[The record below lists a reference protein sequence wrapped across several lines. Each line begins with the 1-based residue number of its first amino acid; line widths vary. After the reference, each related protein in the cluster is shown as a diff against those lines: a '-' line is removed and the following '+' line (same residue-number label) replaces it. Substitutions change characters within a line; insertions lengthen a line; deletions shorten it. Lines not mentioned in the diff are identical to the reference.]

1 MLREQIES
9 SLASKDEQLKQLEQ
23 KKESDMEAA
32 RAVLSF
38 FPPYFRPCCGALIAV
53 RQVLHNSVDNVEI
66 AHAMVTLIR

>member
-23 KKESDMEAA
+23 KKESDIEAA

-38 FPPYFRPCCGALIAV
+38 FPP
-53 RQVLHNSVDNVEI
+53 
-66 AHAMVTLIR
+66 